1 MGKYKEVT
9 LILMTVTAHGWLGWS
24 EPVVKQP
31 YTRRGMMTKAD
42 LVAAVAETG
51 INKKQAAAAVDS
63 MIDAIKGALAKG
75 DKVSLVGFGSF
86 SVKTRKA
93 RTGRNPQTGKPLKI
107 KAKKVP
113 VFSAG
118 KGLKDAVS

>member
-1 MGKYKEVT
+1 
-9 LILMTVTAHGWLGWS
+9 
-24 EPVVKQP
+24 
-31 YTRRGMMTKAD
+31 MTKAD

-51 INKKQAAAAVDS
+51 MTKKQAAAAVDTV
-63 MIDAIKGALAKG
+63 IDSITGALAKG

-86 SVKTRKA
+86 SVKKRKA
-93 RTGRNPQTGKPLKI
+93 RTGRNPQTGKPIKI

-118 KGLKDAVS
+118 KGLKDSVL